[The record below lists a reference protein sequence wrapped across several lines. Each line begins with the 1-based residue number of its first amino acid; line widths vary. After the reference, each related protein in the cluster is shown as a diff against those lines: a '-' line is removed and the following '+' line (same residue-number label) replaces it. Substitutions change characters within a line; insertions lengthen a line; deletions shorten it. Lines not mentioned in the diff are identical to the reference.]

1 MISER
6 LRRLRHIAEFAAER
20 TGDYLELVG
29 IELSLFRSALVTTLI
44 SAVALLFCGLGTL
57 GFVSVAAIV
66 TFWDT
71 EYRML
76 AAWLV
81 AAAWLLI
88 TLAALFVATRNAP
101 KESPFA
107 ELSRQ
112 VRLDTAA
119 ARSHY
124 AEDHHAG

>member
-6 LRRLRHIAEFAAER
+6 LRSLLLIAKFAAER
-20 TGDYLELVG
+20 TGDYVELVG
-29 IELSLFRSALVTTLI
+29 IELSLYRGALISTLI
-44 SAVALLFCGLGTL
+44 SGVALVFCALGTL

-66 TFWDT
+66 SFWDT
-71 EYRML
+71 EHRRL

-81 AAAWLLI
+81 AGAWLIVTLI
-88 TLAALFVATRNAP
+88 SLAIARHNAP
-101 KESPFA
+101 KGSPFA
-107 ELSRQ
+107 ELSHQ

-124 AEDHHAG
+124 AQDHHPR